1 MHKKIIQ
8 MFVHLFTNGSYT
20 DDFMNNNTYP
30 NLATTA
36 SRTCIYDFGKIPHSF
51 LFFVLHP

>member
-1 MHKKIIQ
+1 MHMYKKVTK
-8 MFVHLFTNGSYT
+8 MFLFTNGRKTNYSKNY
-20 DDFMNNNTYP
+20 NTYP

>member
-8 MFVHLFTNGSYT
+8 MFVFTNGSYT
-20 DDFMNNNTYP
+20 DDFTNYNTYP

>member
-20 DDFMNNNTYP
+20 DDLTNNNTYP